1 VEGSGLSI
9 VLLAAGMI
17 LPFRLPDYFNIKD
30 AVANLRGAVA
40 RAVLD
45 DRVDLTSV
53 VTSVSS
59 GAG

>member
-1 VEGSGLSI
+1 
-9 VLLAAGMI
+9 MI